1 MRKIYS
7 ILLCVL
13 CLSAVGC
20 SDDKDTAVFEWKQDG
35 NWQTLAEPFS
45 LYFKLD
51 HFCGVRP
58 GLFCYATKE
67 PGGQAAFSDFTM
79 RKEETDE

>member
-1 MRKIYS
+1 MVIGRI
-7 ILLCVL
+7 
-13 CLSAVGC
+13 
-20 SDDKDTAVFEWKQDG
+20 
-35 NWQTLAEPFS
+35 LAEPFS

-67 PGGQAAFSDFTM
+67 LGGQAAFSDFTM